1 MTLVHPGPPRRVKRD
16 LPGGRRQR
24 AAGVAGRRGG
34 SMSVLL
40 VNGNA
45 LSIPLADESVQCVV
59 TSPPYY
65 SLRDYQVAGQIG
77 LDASP
82 EAYVDRLVEVF
93 REVWRGLRPDGTLW
107 LNLGDSYAGGGG
119 AGGG

>member
-59 TSPPYY
+59 TSPPYWG
-65 SLRDYQVAGQIG
+65 LRDYSVNGQLGLEATPEEYVSNMVA
-77 LDASP
+77 
-82 EAYVDRLVEVF
+82 VF
-93 REVWRGLRPDGTLW
+93 REVRRVLRDDGVCF
-107 LNLGDSYAGGGG
+107 LNLGDSYFGGGR
-119 AGGG
+119 GGQS